1 MIVIHKSGVL
11 FHRKVYL
18 TYTELFPIHL
28 SIETAYNRYLPPHQ
42 DPHFPSSQTINHTV
56 GHLHS
61 EQNQEG
67 NHQCEQ
73 ASSFSKGEPQNGIS
87 EQLSPQGRVS
97 RNTVDQ
103 SAKHR
108 SDTSSCANESSSC
121 SSGSDQL
128 ACAEDGCADGDGL
141 GDDAAGL
148 SACDVGGGVAEEG
161 TAHQEA
167 GGAGVRLESRD

>member
-1 MIVIHKSGVL
+1 MHKSGVL
-11 FHRKVYL
+11 FYRKVYL
-18 TYTELFPIHL
+18 TYTELFPTHL
-28 SIETAYNRYLPPHQ
+28 SIQTAYNRYPPTAQ
-42 DPHFPSSQTINHTV
+42 DPHFPSCQSINHTV
-56 GHLHS
+56 GYLHS

-73 ASSFSKGEPQNGIS
+73 ASSFRKGETQNGIS
-87 EQLSPQGRVS
+87 EQLSPQRRVS
-97 RNTVDQ
+97 RDTVDQ

-108 SDTSSCANESSSC
+108 SDTRSCANESCSC

-128 ACAEDGCADGDGL
+128 ACAEDGRADGDGL
-141 GDDAAGL
+141 GDDAARL

>member
-1 MIVIHKSGVL
+1 MHKSGVL

-18 TYTELFPIHL
+18 TYKELFPIHL
-28 SIETAYNRYLPPHQ
+28 HNQTAYNRYPPPHQ
-42 DPHFPSSQTINHTV
+42 DPPFASRQTINHAV
-56 GHLHS
+56 SYLHS

-73 ASSFSKGEPQNGIS
+73 ARSFRKGETQNGIS
-87 EQLSPQGRVS
+87 EQLSPQGRVA
-97 RNTVDQ
+97 RNTSDQ
-103 SAKHR
+103 RAKHR
-108 SDTSSCANESSSC
+108 ADTRSCANESSSC
-121 SSGSDQL
+121 STGSDQL

-141 GDDAAGL
+141 GDDAARL

-167 GGAGVRLESRD
+167 GGAGVRLESRN